1 MSEYFVCNKFII
13 IYNIYII
20 YNNIDI
26 FNKSCR
32 FKDLSPNK
40 TDFWFTDLAAQKT
53 VICDLWH

>member
-40 TDFWFTDLAAQKT
+40 TDF
-53 VICDLWH
+53 

>member
-13 IYNIYII
+13 IYSI

-40 TDFWFTDLAAQKT
+40 TDF
-53 VICDLWH
+53 